1 MPSPPAPFALP
12 RPLLLALTLASGGS
26 AFAAQNTPGT
36 SASPQPPALAT
47 AIARQAEL
55 EGRVLWMDA
64 TANLQRLST
73 REGVSDVFE
82 KCKKANIN
90 TVVVDIKPLSGHVLY
105 NSKIAPKLQEWRGFR
120 YPLDYDL
127 LATALIEG
135 RRRGIKVY
143 AAMNTFSEAHKLIK
157 SGPLYTKPELQ
168 AIVYDVQRT
177 VTAPDG
183 ATWTL
188 SVGENRGP
196 EKDALV
202 SYDDRWTDLKRL
214 GPDDAVAVVTAEG
227 VSAVLDGS
235 LAEGEGLPVP
245 AGGYLLAGRGAAA
258 KWLLEHI
265 HVGDALTYTA
275 TEALQPILEAPSE
288 AIGGFVNPANPESRA
303 YMLKVV
309 AELANNYALDGLVFD
324 RMRYSSLRTDFSPLS
339 RQLFEAWLGKP
350 VERFPQDIYAY
361 DPTPGRP
368 LIQGPYYKQWLEWRA
383 KTIHDWLEE
392 ARQTAVRARPG
403 MGLGV
408 YVGSWYPRYFGVG
421 VNWASDDYPVTYDW
435 MTPAYSATGYARK
448 LNWLTTGCYYAVA
461 TRDDARQMGLPE
473 EDTVQ
478 AAAET
483 SVQAVNDAAFVYAG
497 LQVLDYRGN
506 PDGFRK
512 AVQTALEHSQGV
524 MLFDLVYIEEYNW
537 WNLLSELFSVPRR
550 APHDVPGLQAAVQ
563 EARKAL
569 RPVQPVG
576 AQR

>member
-1 MPSPPAPFALP
+1 MPSSPAPFALP

-90 TVVVDIKPLSGHVLY
+90 TVVVDVKPLSGHVLY

-196 EKDALV
+196 EKDA
-202 SYDDRWTDLKRL
+202 
-214 GPDDAVAVVTAEG
+214 
-227 VSAVLDGS
+227 
-235 LAEGEGLPVP
+235 
-245 AGGYLLAGRGAAA
+245 
-258 KWLLEHI
+258 
-265 HVGDALTYTA
+265 
-275 TEALQPILEAPSE
+275 
-288 AIGGFVNPANPESRA
+288 
-303 YMLKVV
+303 
-309 AELANNYALDGLVFD
+309 
-324 RMRYSSLRTDFSPLS
+324 
-339 RQLFEAWLGKP
+339 
-350 VERFPQDIYAY
+350 
-361 DPTPGRP
+361 
-368 LIQGPYYKQWLEWRA
+368 
-383 KTIHDWLEE
+383 
-392 ARQTAVRARPG
+392 
-403 MGLGV
+403 
-408 YVGSWYPRYFGVG
+408 
-421 VNWASDDYPVTYDW
+421 
-435 MTPAYSATGYARK
+435 
-448 LNWLTTGCYYAVA
+448 
-461 TRDDARQMGLPE
+461 
-473 EDTVQ
+473 
-478 AAAET
+478 
-483 SVQAVNDAAFVYAG
+483 
-497 LQVLDYRGN
+497 
-506 PDGFRK
+506 
-512 AVQTALEHSQGV
+512 
-524 MLFDLVYIEEYNW
+524 
-537 WNLLSELFSVPRR
+537 
-550 APHDVPGLQAAVQ
+550 
-563 EARKAL
+563 
-569 RPVQPVG
+569 
-576 AQR
+576 